1 MLPQTLGQSFVKQGA
16 LYFANREYG
25 FLMFYQLSTIPHLP
39 FLLALTLQQTFIK
52 IAFPLEFK
60 GHRLSGVIT
69 TSFLLCFSEMPY

>member
-25 FLMFYQLSTIPHLP
+25 FLMFYQLSIIPHLP

-52 IAFPLEFK
+52 IAFPLYFK
-60 GHRLSGVIT
+60 GHSDSQV
-69 TSFLLCFSEMPY
+69 